1 MRQSIHVGISL
12 LYQGL
17 GPLEIQTCCGHIE
30 NSEVNSS
37 LTSGGS
43 DAGAVM
49 DWFVSWLIGI
59 ETPALAVI
67 SGHFWLEPLFYSGFM
82 K

>member
-1 MRQSIHVGISL
+1 
-12 LYQGL
+12 
-17 GPLEIQTCCGHIE
+17 
-30 NSEVNSS
+30 VNSS

-49 DWFVSWLIGI
+49 DWFVGWLIGI
-59 ETPALAVI
+59 KTPALAVI
-67 SGHFWLEPLFYSGFM
+67 SGLFWLEPLSYSGFM